1 MPGELPRARRHGIC
15 RTAGHVAYAAW
26 HMTKFALGISLDLMA
41 IASSSPPLRDTAA
54 DLRAL
59 YRAAEARA
67 ARLRV
72 IVEAGRT
79 LASSPPDAIEAASHA
94 VAQEAAH
101 LAGYARGT
109 VMTADDGAF
118 GGEDRLCIPLEAP
131 ASDGSHVGTLVLEQR
146 IGTPTAE
153 DREALGIIAQ
163 LIGGALAA
171 QAREA
176 RLATLLN
183 ELIGAQ
189 EAERSRVAHE
199 LHDGVAQS
207 AAALARRIDLA
218 ADGDPA
224 DLDQAARQARA
235 LVRELRQVIAGM
247 RPPALDDL
255 GLAPALQQ
263 LVDDAAD
270 RLDVALSVELD
281 ARPAAAIE
289 TALFRIVQ
297 EGLNNARAHAGD
309 GVQVMVRIASSGGRY
324 VAEISD
330 DGRGF
335 DPDALTVRKPGHGL
349 GLAYMRE
356 RVDRLGGWL
365 DIRSAPGRG
374 CRLLAELPAA

>member
-1 MPGELPRARRHGIC
+1 MTSTPSFQSPRE
-15 RTAGHVAYAAW
+15 TA
-26 HMTKFALGISLDLMA
+26 S
-41 IASSSPPLRDTAA
+41 

-79 LASSPPDAIEAASHA
+79 LASSAPDATDAAAHV

-101 LAGYARGT
+101 LAGFARGRI
-109 VMTADDGAF
+109 VDRSDERL
-118 GGEDRLCIPLEAP
+118 GGEDRLCLPLEAP
-131 ASDGSHVGTLVLEQR
+131 ANDGLPVGTLVLEQR
-146 IGTPTAE
+146 IGTPSAE
-153 DREALGIIAQ
+153 DHEALGIIAQ

-171 QAREA
+171 QIREA
-176 RLATLLN
+176 RLATLLA
-183 ELIGAQ
+183 ELLGAQ

-207 AAALARRIDLA
+207 AAALARRLELA
-218 ADGDPA
+218 ADGDPV
-224 DLDQAARQARA
+224 DLERAAHQARS

-255 GLAPALQQ
+255 GLAAALRQ
-263 LVDDAAD
+263 LIDELGDWPEVM
-270 RLDVALSVELD
+270 LDVALKS
-281 ARPAAAIE
+281 RPPHPVE

-297 EGLNNARAHAGD
+297 EGLNNARAHAGA
-309 GVQVMVRIASSGGRY
+309 GARINIRLSEASGRY
-324 VAEISD
+324 RAEIAD

-335 DPDALTVRKPGHGL
+335 DPAGSAAHAPGRGL
-349 GLAYMRE
+349 GLSYMRE
-356 RVDRLGGWL
+356 RIERLGGRL
-365 DIRSAPGRG
+365 EIRSAPDRG